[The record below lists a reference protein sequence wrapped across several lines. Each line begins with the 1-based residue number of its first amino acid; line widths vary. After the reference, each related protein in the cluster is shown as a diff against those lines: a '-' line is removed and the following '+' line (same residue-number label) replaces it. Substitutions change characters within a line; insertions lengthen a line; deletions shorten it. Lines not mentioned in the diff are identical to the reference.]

1 MKLKKS
7 GTFPV
12 NTVIWY
18 FILNFRMKDLY
29 TYYKLF
35 MKSKKSGMFPV
46 NTEQD
51 MYKPDSRTLIKRFA
65 INFYS
70 LCNCYIHE
78 Q

>member
-1 MKLKKS
+1 MKLMKS
-7 GTFPV
+7 GMFPV
-12 NTVIWY
+12 NTIIWC
-18 FILNFRMKDLY
+18 FVLNFRMKDLY
-29 TYYKLF
+29 STINLF
-35 MKSKKSGMFPV
+35 MISKKRGMFPV

-51 MYKPDSRTLIKRFA
+51 VYKPDSRTLIKRFA